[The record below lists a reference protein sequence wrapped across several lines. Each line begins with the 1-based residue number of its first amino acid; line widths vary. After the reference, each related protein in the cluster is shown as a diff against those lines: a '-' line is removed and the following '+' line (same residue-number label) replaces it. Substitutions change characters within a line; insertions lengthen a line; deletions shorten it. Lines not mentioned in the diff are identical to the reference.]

1 MSKVSG
7 YVILSYNFVE
17 TTLIREYRTVTK
29 KYIDVYKK
37 DENIIDKD
45 EYTKDNNNIDLIN
58 FILNIDLNNFD
69 KTNEERIKDR
79 NNLGI
84 EISGYMILL
93 KDNKYFFYNLNLYHS
108 LESQL
113 NNDIDNLNE
122 IRNSIVEKIKNKNY
136 FLTKD
141 INDKDIKIDL
151 IELITNLIKTN
162 KKNELLVGKLYKKIK
177 SIEKH
182 YNTFFKKTTSSVINM
197 FNINPPPINAGKS
210 KKTKKTKKTKKKKT
224 QKRKR

>member
-1 MSKVSG
+1 MNKVSG
-7 YVILSYNFVE
+7 YVILSYEFQAVN
-17 TTLIREYRTVTK
+17 TRTIECFDI
-29 KYIDVYKK
+29 YIK
-37 DENIIDKD
+37 DEIDEDK
-45 EYTKDNNNIDLIN
+45 YTYIKDNNNDDLIN

-69 KTNEERIKDR
+69 KTDEEQIKDK
-79 NNLGI
+79 NIFGI

-93 KDNKYFFYNLNLYHS
+93 KDNKYFFYNLKLYHS

-122 IRNSIVEKIKNKNY
+122 IRNSIVEKIKNKDY

-162 KKNELLVGKLYKKIK
+162 KKNKKNKLLVDKLNKKIK
-177 SIEKH
+177 SIENP
-182 YNTFFKKTTSSVINM
+182 YTTLIKKPTSSVINM
-197 FNINPPPINAGKS
+197 FNRNPPPINAGKS
-210 KKTKKTKKTKKKKT
+210 KKTKKTKKKKT